1 MQGIMESFR
10 NNCPAGWVGH
20 NILSVSDYRESVT
33 HYADGKEEHIDLPK
47 SNVLKYQLE
56 GNLSVVVRPSG
67 TEPKLKMYF
76 SVSAENREKAQE
88 MEKAFVGEVENMLK

>member
-1 MQGIMESFR
+1 METFR
-10 NNCPAGWVGH
+10 NDCPAGWVGRK
-20 NILSVSDYRESVT
+20 ILSVSDYRESVT
-33 HYADGKEEHIDLPK
+33 RYADGSKVDIDLPK

-76 SVSAENREKAQE
+76 SVSAENRDKAQE
-88 MEKAFVGEVENMLK
+88 MEKEFVAEVEKML